1 MALLSYT
8 LNELLPLLPTEV
20 HEKTVEIFKRVPGTL
35 LKFFSPKLITKKA
48 ECYEHN
54 LITEKSVESNGNE
67 YWNNIREGSSDSMNK
82 RMHVQDVTKIN
93 RNYPAEATSKK
104 PVQNETAYGSDVS
117 YTEHGSGIE
126 YNKDWNNLRTHLRKS
141 IKKMFHDH
149 QITEVSPDCLANEIA
164 TRCLQECPNWGK
176 QSQNSSSTI
185 RFNST
190 YLTDNDSAK
199 MNIHVYVYAHLILQ
213 YQKSF
218 FKKHQYKTS
227 YDLTIELNEISIDPL
242 KVLQFS
248 QLVAQNNVSDSIQAI
263 KLNAPLTWGNL

>member
-1 MALLSYT
+1 
-8 LNELLPLLPTEV
+8 
-20 HEKTVEIFKRVPGTL
+20 
-35 LKFFSPKLITKKA
+35 
-48 ECYEHN
+48 
-54 LITEKSVESNGNE
+54 
-67 YWNNIREGSSDSMNK
+67 
-82 RMHVQDVTKIN
+82 

-164 TRCLQECPNWGK
+164 TRCLQECPNSPK